1 MPGIREPWR
10 LAAESTEEFMRATP
24 RVYVV
29 DDDAAIRTALQRLLN
44 SEDIACSAFE
54 SAEAFLA
61 HPLEEAPSC
70 LLLDVNLAHGTGFDL
85 QAQLLNRGQRFPI
98 IFMTGYGTIAMS
110 VKAIKAGAHEF
121 LTKPFEPEQLLD
133 LVREALASD
142 ALNLAE
148 RQLTCNVVARFT
160 SLTPR
165 EKQVMAL
172 LITGKMNKQIAVELG
187 TSEVTAKVH
196 KNHVM
201 TKRHA
206 GNVIELLKMHER
218 LGALV
223 PYCITSAC

>member
-1 MPGIREPWR
+1 MRDIRERWR
-10 LAAESTEEFMRATP
+10 SATELTEECMRATP

-29 DDDAAIRTALQRLLN
+29 DDDAAIRTALQRLLS
-44 SEDIACSAFE
+44 SEDIACSVFD

-61 HPLEEAPSC
+61 HPLEEAPTC
-70 LLLDVNLAHGTGFDL
+70 LLLDVNLAQGTGFDL
-85 QAQLLNRGQRFPI
+85 QDELAVRGQQFPI

-133 LVREALASD
+133 LVREALAND
-142 ALNLAE
+142 ALNLSE
-148 RQLTCNVVARFT
+148 RCLTCNVKERFN

-165 EKQVMAL
+165 EKQVMGL

-196 KNHVM
+196 KKHVM
-201 TKRHA
+201 TKMNAR
-206 GNVIELLKMHER
+206 NVIELLKMHER
-218 LGALV
+218 IGVL
-223 PYCITSAC
+223 P